1 MLSKPVKTAVNR
13 FAHAQGAKHA
23 EITKQRVMAALE
35 ALRADGVTQAELLQR
50 IEGIA
55 ATEGEGAPSAG

>member
-35 ALRADGVTQAELLQR
+35 ALRADGATHAELLAY
-50 IEGIA
+50 IA
-55 ATEGEGAPSAG
+55 AWAAGSKEGQGP